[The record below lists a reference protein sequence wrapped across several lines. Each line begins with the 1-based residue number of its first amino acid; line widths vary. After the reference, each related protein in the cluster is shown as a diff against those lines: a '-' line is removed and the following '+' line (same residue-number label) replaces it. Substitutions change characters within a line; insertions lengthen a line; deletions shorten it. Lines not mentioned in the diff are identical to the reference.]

1 MRCDTNSERTLNTV
15 STVAYLFDSIQ
26 EPIIINIRAELLTAL
41 KYILY
46 TANTES
52 PFIIYTVHN
61 VSLSSTAAAA
71 SSSSAAITSLSSTA
85 AAAPSKAI
93 PDDAQAL
100 ARSELATLAIQVK
113 VDDHFIVDKDTC
125 LAKCIHCKRTHRVN
139 KTTKTNLTKH
149 VQDKHPT
156 KLVVSLHDSQRRP
169 GGEEHRVLQLL
180 GVNIKDKFEAGLL
193 EFLLLTDQPF
203 DLIES
208 ESFRNWVKVLNTRVN
223 IYSTTTLTRRI
234 KAAFKKYGRK

>member
-52 PFIIYTVHN
+52 PLIIYTVHN

-85 AAAPSKAI
+85 AAAPLKAI

-100 ARSELATLAIQVK
+100 ARS
-113 VDDHFIVDKDTC
+113 
-125 LAKCIHCKRTHRVN
+125 
-139 KTTKTNLTKH
+139 
-149 VQDKHPT
+149 
-156 KLVVSLHDSQRRP
+156 
-169 GGEEHRVLQLL
+169 
-180 GVNIKDKFEAGLL
+180 
-193 EFLLLTDQPF
+193 
-203 DLIES
+203 
-208 ESFRNWVKVLNTRVN
+208 
-223 IYSTTTLTRRI
+223 
-234 KAAFKKYGRK
+234 